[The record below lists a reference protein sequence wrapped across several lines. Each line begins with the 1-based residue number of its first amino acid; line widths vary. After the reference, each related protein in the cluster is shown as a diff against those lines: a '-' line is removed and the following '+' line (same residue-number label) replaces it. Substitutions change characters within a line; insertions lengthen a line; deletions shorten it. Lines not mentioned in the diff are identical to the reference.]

1 MKKRARWGEK
11 MKDKFFEYALHTP
24 NNSNRNVMNSMLAD
38 IEEEKIKE
46 ELFQFLERQ
55 NNSVNP
61 SVLKTWIDNVFKNFG
76 KGATY
81 TVRIDQSISDPLN
94 CCVYM
99 DDAVGMEKGS
109 SDWDKQEIFK
119 DIRPCVL
126 KDGEVVYYLNPD
138 NFLYTVDGE
147 DISELITQQDIGDAM
162 IEFSKFAYRIYD
174 EDNYVYVSI
183 SNDAQAIAKD
193 IRFSYFPFTRTEPGD
208 CEKIY
213 IGAFLGSVV
222 NQRLRSLPGEILTSF
237 PIGSFRTFAQNN
249 GEGYE
254 QYTFYQHTMLQC
266 LYLIRYGSLNAQSAL
281 GQGYTNANSVCMAG
295 NTFNSGMYYG
305 DTEDGTKQ
313 VKFAGI
319 EDFYGNIAPFVEG
332 IYCNELY
339 HIMTATKDF
348 NDEADGYID
357 RGAIAVN
364 GQTGII
370 ETIWADTALG
380 FIPKTYV
387 SEDEMTENSF
397 NENYSDDAGVY
408 AGSVALVG
416 GFFVS
421 GPLAGPFFLS
431 LGFPAAGAAP
441 DVCARLSYY
450 K

>member
-1 MKKRARWGEK
+1 MKE
-11 MKDKFFEYALHTP
+11 KFFEYALHTP

-76 KGATY
+76 AGATY
-81 TVRIDQSISDPLN
+81 TVRIDQTDKNPLT

-109 SDWDKQEIFK
+109 SAWDEKEIFRSIK
-119 DIRPCVL
+119 PCLL
-126 KDGEVVYYLNPD
+126 KNGEVQCYLNPND
-138 NFLYTVDGE
+138 FTLDVDGNIVYNSVAE
-147 DISELITQQDIGDAM
+147 CDVM

-174 EDNYVYVSI
+174 EGNYVYVSI
-183 SNDAQAIAKD
+183 SNDAETIAKD
-193 IRFSYFPFTRTEPGD
+193 PKFSYLPFTRNELGD

-213 IGAFLGSVV
+213 IGAYLGQIIDGKLRSAYSVV
-222 NQRLRSLPGEILTSF
+222 PTTDQT
-237 PIGSFRTFAQNN
+237 IGQFRTAAQAN

-266 LYLIRYGSLNAQSAL
+266 LYLIRYGNLNGQATL
-281 GQGYTNANSVCMAG
+281 GRGYTEADEAEFVG
-295 NTFNSGMYYG
+295 TTFDKGMYFG
-305 DTEDGTKQ
+305 SPEDGTVH

-319 EDFYGNIAPFVEG
+319 EDFYGNIAPFVDG

-339 HIMTATKDF
+339 HIMIATKDF
-348 NDEADGYID
+348 NDEAEGYID

-364 GQTGII
+364 DQVGII

-397 NENYSDDAGVY
+397 NEFYSDAAVVF
-408 AGSVALVG
+408 ASCVAIVG
-416 GFFVS
+416 GVFVI
-421 GPLAGPFFLS
+421 GPSAGPFS
-431 LGFPAAGAAP
+431 LYLASPAAAAGP
-441 DVCARLSYY
+441 KLGARLSYY